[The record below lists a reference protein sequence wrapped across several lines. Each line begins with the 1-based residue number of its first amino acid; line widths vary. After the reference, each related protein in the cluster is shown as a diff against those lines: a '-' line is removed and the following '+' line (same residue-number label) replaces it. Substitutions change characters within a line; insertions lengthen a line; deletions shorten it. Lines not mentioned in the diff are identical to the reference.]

1 MLINNVLNKVNY
13 HRVPSPSKTGKF
25 LRGFISVLAAL
36 AAGLYGLIFYIASN
50 IAGECVNRS

>member
-1 MLINNVLNKVNY
+1 MLINNVLHKVNY

-25 LRGFISVLAAL
+25 LRGFISVIAAL

-50 IAGECVNRS
+50 IAGGC